1 MPFATESSCDGGIEG
16 SQDMRRDQPMLKNL
30 PANGQKGYC
39 PVGMAMLLEAAKFLG
54 SIEPEKARAIL
65 HAFKSHLGE
74 CDAYSDFDRGSHSRF
89 IARRMLL
96 PRKTHLATIFS
107 RISLAPSLSTRV
119 ETRSKRLAFGLAS
132 RGDAKYSRSELD
144 NWNLLQ

>member
-74 CDAYSDFDRGSHSRF
+74 CDACSDFDRGSHSRF

-96 PRKTHLATIFS
+96 PRKTHLGNHFFK
-107 RISLAPSLSTRV
+107 ISLAFFVHACRNAEQETCLRAGLTRGC
-119 ETRSKRLAFGLAS
+119 EIFAIRAG
-132 RGDAKYSRSELD
+132 
-144 NWNLLQ
+144 